1 MVCELI
7 NPELNVWRYEDIQT
21 IFHRDEADAICQI
34 PLSRRYVANTIVWLH
49 NPLGVF
55 IVKFAYHRARRILT
69 EAARVGTSR
78 GCATKQVWVI
88 IWKLRIPNKFKVF
101 AWRACH

>member
-34 PLSRRYVANTIVWLH
+34 PLSRRYVADTIVWLH
-49 NPLGVF
+49 NPRGVF
-55 IVKFAYHRARRILT
+55 IVKLAYHRARRILT
-69 EAARVGTSR
+69 EATRVGTSR
-78 GCATKQVWVI
+78 GCVAKQV
-88 IWKLRIPNKFKVF
+88 
-101 AWRACH
+101 